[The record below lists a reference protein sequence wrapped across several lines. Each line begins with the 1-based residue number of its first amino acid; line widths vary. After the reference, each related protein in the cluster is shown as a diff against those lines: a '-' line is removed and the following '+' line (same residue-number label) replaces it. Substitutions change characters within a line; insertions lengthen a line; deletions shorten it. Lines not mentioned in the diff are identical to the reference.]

1 MDKGMTYDDFLRSL
15 SIKDIL
21 VDDDV
26 LKHVIR
32 HIYAFVH
39 QLEGRE
45 EDVLEELEFTVI
57 AVRHIAA
64 EH

>member
-1 MDKGMTYDDFLRSL
+1 MLEHIVG
-15 SIKDIL
+15 
-21 VDDDV
+21 
-26 LKHVIR
+26 

-39 QLEGRE
+39 QLKGRE